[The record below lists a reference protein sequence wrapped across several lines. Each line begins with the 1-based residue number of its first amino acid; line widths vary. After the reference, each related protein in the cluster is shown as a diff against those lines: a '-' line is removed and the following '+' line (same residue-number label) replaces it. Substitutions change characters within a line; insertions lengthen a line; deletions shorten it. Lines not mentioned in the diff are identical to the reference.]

1 MTTLNNITSLLFSE
15 FSKTGKTV
23 AVHTEGNYLILK
35 VGSADTRIMNWEGMS
50 AESILEVAKSLVIQ
64 ENYKGSVLLHG

>member
-23 AVHTEGNYLILK
+23 AVHTEGNYLVLK
-35 VGSADTRIMNWEGMS
+35 VGNADTRIMNWEGMS
-50 AESILEVAKSLVIQ
+50 ADSILEVAKSLVIQ